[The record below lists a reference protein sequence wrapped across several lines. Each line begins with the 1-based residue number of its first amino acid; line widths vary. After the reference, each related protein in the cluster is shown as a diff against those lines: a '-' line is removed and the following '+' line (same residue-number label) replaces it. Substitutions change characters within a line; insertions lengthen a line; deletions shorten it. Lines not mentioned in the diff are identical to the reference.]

1 MRLVPERRVF
11 HTRAGLALV
20 ADAYGDPGAR
30 PVVLAHGGGQTRHA
44 WGGAAAA
51 LARRG
56 WHALALD
63 LRGHGESQW
72 SPAGQYE
79 IEVFA
84 EDLADVAASLD
95 QSPVLVGA
103 SLGGLAAILAQGG
116 VERGPFSAVVL
127 VDVTPRL
134 ELDGVARIRSF
145 MTEHLERGFATL
157 EEAADAVAAYQPQR
171 VRERNLAGLEKNLR
185 RGDDGRWRWHWDPR
199 FMNRESRL
207 SPEVTGPRLTDAA
220 RNLRVPT
227 LLVRGRMSELVSEAS
242 VREFLELA
250 PHARFVDVSGAGH
263 MVAGD
268 RNDVFSE
275 AVIGFLAELAP
286 ELREVG

>member
-1 MRLVPERRVF
+1 
-11 HTRAGLALV
+11 
-20 ADAYGDPGAR
+20 
-30 PVVLAHGGGQTRHA
+30 
-44 WGGAAAA
+44 
-51 LARRG
+51 
-56 WHALALD
+56 
-63 LRGHGESQW
+63 
-72 SPAGQYE
+72 
-79 IEVFA
+79 
-84 EDLADVAASLD
+84 
-95 QSPVLVGA
+95 
-103 SLGGLAAILAQGG
+103 
-116 VERGPFSAVVL
+116 
-127 VDVTPRL
+127 
-134 ELDGVARIRSF
+134 

-157 EEAADAVAAYQPQR
+157 DEAADAVAAYQPQR